1 MPQEITLPDGR
12 ILVIPDSTT
21 LDQRAALRNKL
32 GSQYADI
39 KTGSGM
45 EQRAVQQSK
54 GELASRVKSTGP
66 GTLTNDVQEEGYR
79 RAYGAENKPGKF
91 VMSDM
96 DVATAGLGGMGIG
109 KGIATRGAKAMVRP
123 VARTVLGAA
132 GGSALGGYGGR
143 EIGGMFGDKGRETGG
158 QIGATVGGLAGG
170 YAGARG
176 MKVPSGRMGLLESV
190 MGTPEAEP
198 IAKPPSVVG
207 TSTATPVGNATL
219 PPVPATP
226 EPPMTLGARTA
237 AARTAPASTSGVT
250 RVPVPRSPLPGDPN
264 LMGSVPRPELPE
276 MAGRGVPGA
285 ADQQRLLGEPVI
297 YTPPE
302 GYPQPRSVTNLSER
316 IPQPESPSLS
326 QRTTMA
332 PEDDLEMA
340 RRGASGR
347 ETIDEEV
354 ARREQE
360 SAQSAESQRQQW
372 EQQQGQGQ
380 GQPPQSNLL
389 AQRTARARAS
399 AIRAARPRQGQQP

>member
-1 MPQEITLPDGR
+1 MPNEIQLPDGR
-12 ILVIPDSTT
+12 ILVIPDNTT

-66 GTLTNDVQEEGYR
+66 GTLTNEKQEEGYR
-79 RAYGAENKPGKF
+79 KAYGAENKPGKL

-109 KGIATRGAKAMVRP
+109 KGIATRGAKAMVKP
-123 VARTVLGAA
+123 VVRTVLGAA

-176 MKVPSGRMGLLESV
+176 MKVPSGKMGLLESV
-190 MGTPEAEP
+190 MGTSEAES
-198 IAKPPSVVG
+198 IAKPSSVVG
-207 TSTATPVGNATL
+207 TSTAAPVGNATL

-226 EPPMTLGARTA
+226 EAPMTLGTRA
-237 AARTAPASTSGVT
+237 ATRAGTGIAPSSGVS
-250 RVPVPRSPLPGDPN
+250 RVPVPRNPLPGDPN

-285 ADQQRLLGEPVI
+285 ADQRRLLGDPIVYAPES
-297 YTPPE
+297 YPP
-302 GYPQPRSVTNLSER
+302 PRSVTNLSER
-316 IPQPESPSLS
+316 TPQPESPSLA
-326 QRTTMA
+326 QRTATMA
-332 PEDDLEMA
+332 PEDDIEMA

-360 SAQSAESQRQQW
+360 SSQGNEDRRQDW
-372 EQQQGQGQ
+372 EQQQRTTGTR
-380 GQPPQSNLL
+380 L
-389 AQRTARARAS
+389 AQRTARD
-399 AIRAARPRQGQQP
+399 RAAAIKAARERGPQ